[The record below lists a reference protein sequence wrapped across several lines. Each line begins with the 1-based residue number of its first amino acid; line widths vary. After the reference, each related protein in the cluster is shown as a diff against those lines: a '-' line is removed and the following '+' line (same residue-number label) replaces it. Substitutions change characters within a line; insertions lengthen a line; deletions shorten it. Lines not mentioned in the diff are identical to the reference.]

1 MFPVSV
7 ATETCWGT
15 RTPDTSSLPKSL
27 LMSPIPTNKAALVKA
42 AQLHLKTRAQRHTNH
57 TQHHKRSHGDAQTQS
72 HTQSL
77 THTHTQ
83 SSVYEQWL
91 PSAPTAKGSD

>member
-1 MFPVSV
+1 MGPVSV
-7 ATETCWGT
+7 ETETCWGT

-42 AQLHLKTRAQRHTNH
+42 AQLHLQTRAHTH
-57 TQHHKRSHGDAQTQS
+57 THTHTRSHGDAHTQS

-77 THTHTQ
+77 THTHTHQ
-83 SSVYEQWL
+83 TQRYMAFKVRF
-91 PSAPTAKGSD
+91 KGSANNGL